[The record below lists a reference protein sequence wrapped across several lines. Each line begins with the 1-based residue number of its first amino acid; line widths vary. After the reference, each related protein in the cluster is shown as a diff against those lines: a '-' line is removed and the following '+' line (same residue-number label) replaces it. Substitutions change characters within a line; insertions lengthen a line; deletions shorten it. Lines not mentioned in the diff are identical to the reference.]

1 MRHCGGDLPSLA
13 SVTDS
18 AYFVAPPSGSGPGVL
33 LLHSW
38 WGLTPFFRKL
48 ADRIS
53 DEGFTV
59 LAPDLNQGSVFEVA
73 ELAEQHLADADPNHL
88 ARLVLSSAKLLQDRT
103 GGGDEP
109 VAVVGFSMGAS
120 LGLWASVRLPDV
132 ISAVVAFY
140 GTQSIDF
147 EGAEA
152 DYQLHFADR
161 DPLVPDDEAAFME
174 ATMGLAGL
182 DVETHH
188 YPGVRH
194 WFFEADRE
202 NYDEQAAEEAW
213 QRLVSFLGR
222 RIHGV

>member
-1 MRHCGGDLPSLA
+1 M
-13 SVTDS
+13 TDS
-18 AYFVAPPSGSGPGVL
+18 AYFVGPPNGPGPGVL

-53 DEGFTV
+53 DQGFTV
-59 LAPDLNQGSVFEVA
+59 LAPDLNQGSVFEVP

-88 ARLVLSSAKLLQDRT
+88 ARLVLSSAKLLQDKT
-103 GGGDEP
+103 GDHTGK

-152 DYQLHFADR
+152 DYQLHLADA
-161 DPLVPDDEAAFME
+161 DPLVSEEEAAFME
-174 ATMGLAGL
+174 ATMGLVNL
-182 DVETHH
+182 EVETHR
-188 YPGVRH
+188 YPGTGH

-202 NYDEQAAEEAW
+202 SFDPEAADRAW
-213 QRLVSFLGR
+213 DRMVSFLVEQLR
-222 RIHGV
+222 AA

>member
-1 MRHCGGDLPSLA
+1 M
-13 SVTDS
+13 TDS
-18 AYFVAPPSGSGPGVL
+18 AYFVAPPDGPGPGVL

-38 WGLTPFFRKL
+38 WGLTPFFRRL
-48 ADRIS
+48 ADRIA

-59 LAPDLNQGSVFEVA
+59 LVPDLNQGSVFEVP

-88 ARLVLSSAKLLQDRT
+88 ARLVLSSAKLLQQRSRQRSDT
-103 GGGDEP
+103 

-152 DYQLHFADR
+152 HYQLHLADS
-161 DPLVPDDEAAFME
+161 DPLVPEDEAAFME
-174 ATMGLAGL
+174 ATMGLVDL

-188 YPGVRH
+188 YPGTTH
-194 WFFEADRE
+194 WFFEED
-202 NYDEQAAEEAW
+202 QAAFDPEAARRAW
-213 QRLVSFLGR
+213 QRMVAFLVGQLQAA
-222 RIHGV
+222 

>member
-1 MRHCGGDLPSLA
+1 M
-13 SVTDS
+13 
-18 AYFVAPPSGSGPGVL
+18 L

-48 ADRIS
+48 ADRIA

-59 LAPDLNQGSVFEVA
+59 LAPDLNRGSVFEVP

-88 ARLVLSSAKLLQDRT
+88 ARLVLSSARLLQDRS
-103 GGGDEP
+103 GDRDGN

-152 DYQLHFADR
+152 DYQLHLAET
-161 DPLVPDDEAAFME
+161 DPLVTEEEAVFME
-174 ATMGLAGL
+174 ATMGLVDLA
-182 DVETHH
+182 VETHR
-188 YPGVRH
+188 YPGTRH

-202 NYDEQAAEEAW
+202 SFDPVAAEQAWSRMMAFLAG
-213 QRLVSFLGR
+213 RLR
-222 RIHGV
+222 AA